1 MAIEGMKVQ
10 RSIIFVVAATLLG
23 LAGCETAPVQNTVSA
38 DLSYEHAA
46 VSQFTAANYAATD
59 ALLKGYAE
67 PASASNR
74 SGGGSAPFI
83 VTTLAQIDRLDQS
96 STFGRIVSEQ
106 VVSRLTQG
114 GVRVVEM
121 KLRNGIYM
129 KRNEGEFM
137 LTREIREVANAHQ
150 AQAVVIGTYAE
161 SASLVHVSLKLVD
174 PATSLILA
182 AHDYALPMDRQVR
195 SLLRKTTY

>member
-1 MAIEGMKVQ
+1 MQ
-10 RSIIFVVAATLLG
+10 RSIISIVMASLLG
-23 LAGCETAPVQNTVSA
+23 LAACESLPSQSA
-38 DLSYEHAA
+38 SNADSSYEQAA
-46 VSQFTAANYAATD
+46 ASQFLLANYAATD

-67 PASASNR
+67 PVSATNR
-74 SGGGSAPFI
+74 SGAVSSAPFI
-83 VTTLAQIDRLDQS
+83 VATLAQIDHLEQS

-106 VVSRLTQG
+106 IVSRLTQG
-114 GVRVVEM
+114 GMRVVEM
-121 KLRNGIYM
+121 KLRNGVYM

-137 LTREIREVANAHQ
+137 LTREIREVANTHK

-161 SASLVHVSLKLVD
+161 SASMVHVSLKLVD

-195 SLLRKTTY
+195 SLLRKTVY